1 MNSQI
6 EMRCLML
13 RWLLALISFFIL
25 AGCAGSPPKKAPQP
39 QEPPLI
45 QDHGK
50 ELGKSFMKTA
60 LKKYTFVKDPEVTAL
75 INEVGR
81 EIVEAIGED
90 PDTYH
95 FFVVRQNQLNAFAIP
110 GGYIFLFDGLLKN
123 FDSIDALAGVLGH
136 EIAHV
141 RLNHFF
147 KDAKKISAIN
157 LATMA
162 SLILAGL
169 AGEGMGATGTIAIAA
184 NASMQLGFSRKNEEE
199 ADLHAIRFLSK
210 TRYNPAGLSTFF
222 STLSFYQRLTQGTV
236 PPYLS
241 THPGV
246 GERRFMV
253 DRLVR
258 NLPKKTVPEAKW
270 DRVATILRAKKGGS
284 IKKRPIKK
292 GEEQKGQERRF
303 YMRGLAAL
311 KSGALNEALEAYQEA
326 IRLAPD
332 RAIYYADLSNIYMQL
347 QQANLAKSAA
357 LRSIQLSE
365 QSMAQQDI
373 AQDIAMPYLVLG
385 MIAQSEKNH
394 ENAVSQLEKA
404 KDRAPENSIIHF
416 QLARSYHALGK
427 RGKERFYLGR
437 YHRLNLEPEKA
448 LQEFKKALD
457 LVDLGSLLE
466 QTIQTE
472 IRGIQTEGV

>member
-1 MNSQI
+1 
-6 EMRCLML
+6 MR
-13 RWLLALISFFIL
+13 RLLFVFISCFIL
-25 AGCAGSPPKKAPQP
+25 FGCAASPQKKEPQSPPP
-39 QEPPLI
+39 EPPLV
-45 QDHGK
+45 QEHGK

-60 LKKYTFVKDPEVTAL
+60 LKKYTFVKDSEVAAL
-75 INEVGR
+75 VNQVGR

-90 PDTYH
+90 PDSYH

-184 NASMQLGFSRKNEEE
+184 NTSMQLGFSRKNEEE

-253 DRLVR
+253 DRLV
-258 NLPKKTVPEAKW
+258 NNIPKKTVSEEQW

-292 GEEQKGQERRF
+292 GTEQKAQEKQL
-303 YMRGLAAL
+303 YLRGLSAL
-311 KSGALNEALEAYQEA
+311 KSGALNEALEDYQEV
-326 IRLAPD
+326 ILLNPNQ
-332 RAIYYADLSNIYMQL
+332 AIYHADLSNIYMQL
-347 QQANLAKSAA
+347 QQADSAKRSA
-357 LRSIQLSE
+357 LRSIQLFKKGT
-365 QSMAQQDI
+365 AQEGI
-373 AQDIAMPYLVLG
+373 SKTFAMPYLVLG
-385 MIAQSEKNH
+385 MIAQSEEKH
-394 ENAVSQLEKA
+394 AYAVSQIEKA
-404 KDRAPENSIIHF
+404 RDLAPENPIIHF
-416 QLARSYHALGK
+416 QLARSYHALDNK
-427 RGKERFYLGR
+427 GKERFHLGR
-437 YHRLNLEPEKA
+437 YHRLNLEPDKA
-448 LQEFKKALD
+448 LQEFKKAL
-457 LVDLGSLLE
+457 E
-466 QTIQTE
+466 QTTLEPLVKQAIQDE
-472 IRGIQTEGV
+472 IRGIQTEGL